1 MSIDKLLKL
10 LGQFCVLCLIVAGP
24 WRNGGYEPAVLR
36 WFLYLIFGS
45 GVLALAT
52 LWTTPSRERQ
62 KFSYFPTIII
72 SIPPFLGLVL
82 ACLQICPF
90 SEKTLEILSPH
101 TLELKRVLLPKN
113 LNVSLAQLS
122 TLDSDETLRK
132 TLQDSEEFVLAR
144 DFLAKTF
151 PWNDSD
157 YFDLERAMIVDQA
170 LENEYLSLEGRSQNS
185 TWGNCISVYPLAT
198 KKNMPLFWGALI
210 LLFSVSILFNTPES
224 RKLLFKTIVFT
235 GLLFALLC
243 IAMISNPKAVSTGF
257 LENIWDKY
265 FIYGQFGTYVNKNAA
280 GGYLVLAFATCLFL
294 VVREFLQSVFW
305 VNKERKERQEEECT
319 ASRENIYDVKTEARW
334 KVALGDLFDLFNR
347 KLTIGLTAAVVLIS
361 TIFMS
366 MSRGA
371 AVSASV
377 ATVLCCALLMGK
389 KDVWR
394 YWHVIV
400 AAIML
405 SIGVI
410 SAYNMNEKVDKR
422 MSTLVKENEEGET
435 AFESDS
441 RWNNWRGALDSSKDY
456 RWLGSGLGT
465 YFLSN
470 SSNDVALKNCYLFYY
485 AENVFVQTF
494 LEMGRIGLCLI
505 IIEYLLLFIVLGR
518 FILGRHSNDA
528 FSISVAAVT
537 LITGQVLAACGDFG
551 NYLPANLFLFVILC
565 GCVLGRQNKKLWED
579 LSSSLAKTRTSS
591 EAAKKMELLK
601 LKGRIGLVVT
611 SICLIGSLS
620 ASVWMFKENSASIT
634 RWKLHEESQL
644 SPEECAYMTSG
655 SLNGIVKDF
664 EEYLAVR
671 DDSYEVRSDLA
682 LVRTLQYQLS
692 VLKALK
698 TTRPESNE
706 IDLWPN
712 TAPDLL
718 LDALAKYQAIG
729 FDVPVNV
736 IRERQDVVNYL
747 SCSTRELLAARR
759 ICPLYVNVNRRLMST
774 IPITTSLSWN
784 DEQLLAE
791 LYARRVA
798 SFSPYNSSELLKSG
812 YYLAFYKLYDLQKL
826 FLNRTLNHT
835 SKLNNVVLQ
844 TLNATVSPTKLV
856 ETLDEIIPNDPKI
869 ALDIYQGALK
879 WPKSSP
885 IYLATK
891 AKFEKTLTE
900 TSEERRDA
908 TFYYCSFVYDE
919 NSGDYELADE
929 HISKAL
935 ELDPFNPEYC
945 LNRIR
950 LLTKYRK
957 FLDKDDECLQFIQEV
972 LPKLHGHWRRSCE
985 KYVEIA
991 KKNVQ
996 DAASRRKA
1004 QERIKNERE
1013 MDERIRQR
1021 ANDDRDDE
1029 ESPLLEKT
1037 SESLEEHGFERT
1049 LDEELDSFDIDG
1061 ILQRDKE

>member
-1 MSIDKLLKL
+1 MQFCPLSEETLKL
-10 LGQFCVLCLIVAGP
+10 
-24 WRNGGYEPAVLR
+24 
-36 WFLYLIFGS
+36 
-45 GVLALAT
+45 
-52 LWTTPSRERQ
+52 
-62 KFSYFPTIII
+62 
-72 SIPPFLGLVL
+72 
-82 ACLQICPF
+82 
-90 SEKTLEILSPH
+90 LSPH
-101 TLELKRVLLPKN
+101 TLELKKNLLPKD
-113 LNVSLAQLS
+113 LDVSLSQLS
-122 TLDSDETLRK
+122 TLDSDESLRK
-132 TLQDSEEFVLAR
+132 TLHDSEEIVLNR

-157 YFDLERAMIVDQA
+157 SFDLERAIIIDQA
-170 LENEYLSLEGRSQNS
+170 LENEYLSSEERSQDS
-185 TWGNCISVYPLAT
+185 TWGNCMSVYPLAT
-198 KKNMPLFWGALI
+198 KKNIPLFWGGLI

-224 RKLLFKTIVFT
+224 RKFLLKTIVFT
-235 GLLFALLC
+235 GLLFSLLC
-243 IAMISNPKAVSTGF
+243 IAMISNPKAVRSGF

-265 FIYGQFGTYVNKNAA
+265 FIYGQYGTYVNKNAA
-280 GGYLVLAFATCLFL
+280 GGYLVLVFATCVFL

-305 VNKERKERQEEECT
+305 VNKERKERLEEER
-319 ASRENIYDVKTEARW
+319 AAKRENVYDVKTEARW
-334 KVALGDLFDLFNR
+334 KAVLGDLFDLFNR
-347 KLTIGLTAAVVLIS
+347 KLTFWLTIAAVLIS

-394 YWHVIV
+394 YWHVI
-400 AAIML
+400 ATAIVL
-405 SIGVI
+405 SVGVI

-422 MSTLVKENEEGET
+422 MSTLVEENEEGET

-441 RWNNWRGALDSSKDY
+441 RWDNWRGALDSSRDY
-456 RWLGSGLGT
+456 RWFGSGLGT

-470 SSNDVALKNCYLFYY
+470 SPNDVALKNGSLFYY
-485 AENVFVQTF
+485 AENVFVQTL
-494 LEMGRIGLCLI
+494 LEMGRIGLFLI
-505 IIEYLLLFIVLGR
+505 VIEYLLLFIVLGR
-518 FILGRHSNDA
+518 FVFGRHSNEA
-528 FSISVAAVT
+528 FSLSVGAAT
-537 LITGQVLAACGDFG
+537 LITGQILAACGDFG

-579 LSSSLAKTRTSS
+579 LTSSLAKTRTSS
-591 EAAKKMELLK
+591 EAAKKMESLK
-601 LKGRIGLVVT
+601 RKGRIGFVVT
-611 SICLIGSLS
+611 SICLIGALS

-698 TTRPESNE
+698 TTKPESNE

-718 LDALAKYQAIG
+718 LDALVKYQAIG

-798 SFSPYNSSELLKSG
+798 SFSPYNSTELLKSG
-812 YYLAFYKLYDLQKL
+812 YYLAFYKLFDLQKL
-826 FLNRTLNHT
+826 FLNRTLDHT
-835 SKLNNVVLQ
+835 SRVNDAILQ
-844 TLNATVSPTKLV
+844 TLNTSVSPTKLE
-856 ETLDEIIPNDPKI
+856 ETLDETVPNDPKI
-869 ALDIYQGALK
+869 ALGVYQKALK

-885 IYLATK
+885 LYLAVK
-891 AKFEKTLTE
+891 AKFEKTLAE
-900 TSEERRDA
+900 TPEERRDA

-972 LPKLHGHWRRSCE
+972 LPKLRGHWRRSCE

-1013 MDERIRQR
+1013 MEERIRQR
-1021 ANDDRDDE
+1021 ANDVHNDE
-1029 ESPLLEKT
+1029 ESPLSEKT

-1049 LDEELDSFDIDG
+1049 LDEELDSFNIEG